1 MGATVSGHAWQ
12 KITTSLLWKQKQT
25 YRVEIWA
32 NFYFYEIVST
42 QNYQNLKY
50 LASKATLKINSASK
64 KAFLAARQHKIILN

>member
-1 MGATVSGHAWQ
+1 MLGKRLQHRYYGNKNKLTE
-12 KITTSLLWKQKQT
+12 WK
-25 YRVEIWA
+25 YEA

-50 LASKATLKINSASK
+50 LASKATLKINSTSK